1 MASQRLTLFNRI
13 KDSDIYFSFIK
24 SPTAIVSSVILVII
38 FFCSFFVEFVAPFN
52 PFDPSSLSLMEAF
65 TPPSWS
71 EKGVAKFILGTDG
84 QGRDMLSTILYGS
97 RISLI
102 VGFSA
107 ILFSLILGVTLGLTA
122 GYFGGK
128 YEMIVMRLTDVQLT
142 VPSILMALLVDGIA
156 RGIIS
161 REMHDVMAI
170 YVLIFAIGISEWP
183 QFARVSRA
191 ATLVEKNKDYVS
203 ASTIIGVSNILIMF
217 KHILPNI
224 MRPVLVI
231 GTIGLALAIIAES
244 TLSFLGVGVPPTTP
258 SLGTLIRIGND
269 FLFSGEWWITFF
281 PAIFLVL
288 LAFSINLLGELD
300 ERHLES
306 KIKLMSFLK
315 IKNLSVD
322 YKMRR
327 ETINAAKNVNIDVN
341 KGEILGLV
349 GESGSG
355 KSTVGNA
362 IINLID
368 EPGRVSN
375 GSIVLDGID
384 IHADAQ
390 NIVKYR
396 GKKIGL
402 IFQDPQTSLN
412 PILTIGDQLIETM
425 QTHLNLSANDAKN
438 KAINLLKEVGIKDA
452 ETRFNNYPHQFSGG
466 MRQRVVISLA
476 LCCEPELLIA
486 DEPTTALD
494 VSIQSQILDLI
505 KKLTKER
512 NLAVILITHDMGVI
526 AETTDRVAVMKNGDL
541 VEIGPTKEL
550 LTKPKEIYTKS
561 LVSSVPPTNK
571 KISRFKIIEKENKK
585 QSDTNIKILN
595 RWVKKEISDKDL
607 VKVESLSKTF
617 DDSFFTES
625 SKNSVMAVNDVSFS
639 IKEGQSFGLVGES
652 GSGKSTIAKMIV
664 NLFKP
669 SSGDIYFNDVCI
681 TKIKSNKEMLKFRK
695 QIQMIF
701 QDPYSSL
708 NGRLKVKDIVS
719 EPIKLHN
726 PSVTS
731 KDLDDYIYDLLES
744 VELTQQSAER
754 YPHEFSGGQRQ
765 RISIARA
772 LATQPRLCWF
782 VMNQLLL

>member
-1 MASQRLTLFNRI
+1 
-13 KDSDIYFSFIK
+13 
-24 SPTAIVSSVILVII
+24 
-38 FFCSFFVEFVAPFN
+38 
-52 PFDPSSLSLMEAF
+52 
-65 TPPSWS
+65 
-71 EKGVAKFILGTDG
+71 
-84 QGRDMLSTILYGS
+84 
-97 RISLI
+97 
-102 VGFSA
+102 
-107 ILFSLILGVTLGLTA
+107 
-122 GYFGGK
+122 
-128 YEMIVMRLTDVQLT
+128 
-142 VPSILMALLVDGIA
+142 
-156 RGIIS
+156 
-161 REMHDVMAI
+161 
-170 YVLIFAIGISEWP
+170 
-183 QFARVSRA
+183 
-191 ATLVEKNKDYVS
+191 
-203 ASTIIGVSNILIMF
+203 
-217 KHILPNI
+217 
-224 MRPVLVI
+224 
-231 GTIGLALAIIAES
+231 
-244 TLSFLGVGVPPTTP
+244 
-258 SLGTLIRIGND
+258 
-269 FLFSGEWWITFF
+269 
-281 PAIFLVL
+281 
-288 LAFSINLLGELD
+288 
-300 ERHLES
+300 
-306 KIKLMSFLK
+306 MSFLK
-315 IKNLSVD
+315 INNLSVD

-327 ETINAAKNVNIDVN
+327 ETVYAAKNINIEVS

-368 EPGRVSN
+368 EPGKVSN
-375 GSIVLDGID
+375 GSIHLGEVN
-384 IHADAQ
+384 IHKDPE

-412 PILTIGDQLIETM
+412 PIFTIGEQLIETI
-425 QTHLNLSANDAKN
+425 QTHLNLSTIEAKN

-452 ETRFNNYPHQFSGG
+452 EIRFDNYPHQFSGG

-505 KKLTKER
+505 KRLTKER

-526 AETTDRVAVMKNGDL
+526 AETTDRVAVMKNGNL
-541 VEIGPTKEL
+541 VEIGPTKEI

-571 KISRFKIIEKENKK
+571 KIERFKIIEKENKS
-585 QSDTNIKILN
+585 QSESNIKILN
-595 RWVKKEISDKDL
+595 RWTKKEIVNQDL
-607 VKVESLSKTF
+607 VQVKNLSKTF

-625 SKNSVMAVNDVSFS
+625 SKNSVMAVDDVTFD

-664 NLFKP
+664 NLFRP

-681 TKIKSNKEMLKFRK
+681 TKIKSNKEMMKFRK

-708 NGRLKVKDIVS
+708 NGRLKVKDIVA

-726 PSVTS
+726 PSISSTDIDS
-731 KDLDDYIYDLLES
+731 YIYDLLES

-772 LATQPRLCWF
+772 LATQPRLLVCDEPTSALD
-782 VMNQLLL
+782 VSIQAQILNLLKDLQEQLNLTILFISHDLPVVRQMCDKIAVLKNGQLCEVTNTEDLFIKPSHEYTKELLRLMPKIESIYS